1 MNLFEAS
8 CEAFA
13 LFFTQLLCE
22 CGSSALRAS
31 RLVRYVPSNAEAL
44 QKTARHGDV
53 AWLIFPIFYF
63 IGVAIMFEI
72 LLAFT
77 VEAYIELREENEKEE
92 EEEMEREESEQAEQ
106 ASYEEHGGHGEHEKK
121 EKEQLDIVPRRELS
135 EQTCSLSSKD
145 TFFEEALVESLDG
158 YSKAFE
164 VLVSRRCRRSSRREV
179 RWCTT
184 SLRSCL

>member
-1 MNLFEAS
+1 MKLNLFNLNLHSRVARPLPFSSRNCCVSVEA
-8 CEAFA
+8 
-13 LFFTQLLCE
+13 LLCVPV
-22 CGSSALRAS
+22 A
-31 RLVRYVPSNAEAL
+31 VRYVPSNAEAL

-145 TFFEEALVESLDG
+145 TFFEEALVES
-158 YSKAFE
+158 
-164 VLVSRRCRRSSRREV
+164 
-179 RWCTT
+179 RW
-184 SLRSCL
+184 LLKGV